1 MQIVCLSVC
10 LSVCQPCLKSDA
22 SEVQH
27 PKLWEFE
34 DHITPIVWFV
44 GDRVSHETAVGKHR
58 HRHTPHN
65 GVPGR
70 TVLVFTSEQVM
81 HSAQMHLPLPTSTDA
96 PPLTHL
102 NRCTSP
108 YPPQQMHLPL
118 PTSTQVH
125 LPLPTSSRCT
135 SPYPP
140 QVGQLLQTGK
150 SVNVSLSAV
159 AQRVLVHCFRVNE

>member
-1 MQIVCLSVC
+1 MSASHNYVFTIHFWLVNLQDLPVTQPSCTNIFECQPIGSFFTCFSNMQIVCLSVC
-10 LSVCQPCLKSDA
+10 LSVCQPYLKSDA

-102 NRCTSP
+102 NTGA
-108 YPPQQMHLPL
+108 PPLTHL
-118 PTSTQVH
+118 
-125 LPLPTSSRCT
+125 
-135 SPYPP
+135 
-140 QVGQLLQTGK
+140 K
-150 SVNVSLSAV
+150 
-159 AQRVLVHCFRVNE
+159 

>member
-1 MQIVCLSVC
+1 MFSFSYMCNVQIVC

-70 TVLVFTSEQVM
+70 IQCWSSLV
-81 HSAQMHLPLPTSTDA
+81 
-96 PPLTHL
+96 
-102 NRCTSP
+102 NKCCT
-108 YPPQQMHLPL
+108 QH
-118 PTSTQVH
+118 
-125 LPLPTSSRCT
+125 RCT

-140 QVGQLLQTGK
+140 QVGKLLQAGK

-159 AQRVLVHCFRVNE
+159 AQRVLVQCFHVNE